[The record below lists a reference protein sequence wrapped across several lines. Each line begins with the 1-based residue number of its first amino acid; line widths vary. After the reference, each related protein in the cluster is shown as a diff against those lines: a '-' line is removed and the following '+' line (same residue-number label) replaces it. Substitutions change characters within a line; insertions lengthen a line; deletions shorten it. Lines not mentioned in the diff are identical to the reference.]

1 MGWKGLERNKLDF
14 LLTDTL
20 PVEISELFSF
30 SQFYNYLLNA
40 EQQKIIKNIIQTL
53 KEKRAL
59 SDNKMFE
66 NKWSS
71 KPLKYKILKGTNTY
85 REMSILN
92 PFSALNLFLFMECYQ
107 KDILDFFEKEH
118 CFSIR
123 YHKKNTELYYKNKK
137 GKALE
142 YFQTQVKNLEKGIIQ
157 QTGNFFRIAPFE
169 SINSFTDSRVW
180 RLCNF
185 KYKVYAK
192 MDYKSCFD
200 SIYTHAY
207 SWIIERNVIDAKN
220 AQNSHLFVTIDRVL
234 QNINGR
240 SSNGIVVGPEF
251 SRMIAEIILQQIDNE
266 VVIALSGKGVKY
278 KRDYIVFRYVD
289 DIFVFAN
296 EQSTLDQVID
306 EFKTC
311 GERYLLHLNELKLTK
326 GETPWLPKE
335 WLDKARKLSDVIGE
349 FFFKGTKKEYD
360 SLPDEERF
368 IVKPDFISVNR
379 LKDEIA
385 VLIKN
390 HSEDRRTVVS
400 FLLSALFNNISKK
413 KEGYN
418 LFGKN
423 HAGKAMLLIDVA
435 FYIYSFYPSFDQ
447 TRKMISILTY
457 INDEIDFKNDA
468 DFNKKLRNKIEQ
480 YSFVFETGNLHDLC
494 DWLPF
499 FYEYK
504 ISMKIDIENSWID
517 TAYKVNDPIIWA
529 NILIYS
535 RYNENLHKD
544 LCLKLESIINVQL
557 SKIVYSDPMMNDE
570 FWYVL
575 IFHNCP
581 FLTQPVKD
589 RLSAVI
595 ETIKNNAVSSK
606 PSPTHCVPSYD
617 VIIML
622 CSFLQLQSTAGN
634 KPENSFFN
642 WKGMKDFSEIVT
654 YRTYQRTVFKRYKKN
669 NNGLY
674 ASIN

>member
-14 LLTDTL
+14 ILTDTL

-30 SQFYNYLLNA
+30 SQFYNFLLNA
-40 EQQKIIKNIIQTL
+40 EQQKNIKKIIETIKQ
-53 KEKRAL
+53 KRAL
-59 SDNKMFE
+59 SDRIMFE
-66 NKWSS
+66 HKWSA

-123 YHKKNTELYYKNKK
+123 YHKKNTDLYYKNKK

-142 YFQTQVKNLEKGIIQ
+142 YFHTQIKNIQKGVIQ
-157 QTGNFFRIAPFE
+157 QTGSYFRIAPFE
-169 SINSFTDSRVW
+169 SINAFTDSRVW

-185 KYKVYAK
+185 KYNVYAK

-220 AQNSHLFVTIDRVL
+220 ARNSHLFITIDRVL

-240 SSNGIVVGPEF
+240 SSNGIIVGPEF
-251 SRMIAEIILQQIDNE
+251 SRMIAEIILQQIDKE
-266 VVIALSGKGVKY
+266 VMIALSEDDIKY
-278 KRDYIVFRYVD
+278 KKDYIVFRYVD

-296 EQSTLDQVID
+296 EQVTLDKVID
-306 EFKTC
+306 KFKVC

-349 FFFKGTKKEYD
+349 FFFKGTKKEYE
-360 SLPDEERF
+360 SLPEEDRF
-368 IVKPDFISVNR
+368 IVKSEFISVDR

-385 VLIKN
+385 VLIKKY
-390 HSEDRRTVVS
+390 SEDRRTVVS
-400 FLLSALFNNISKK
+400 FLLSSLFNNISKK
-413 KEGYN
+413 KEGYK
-418 LFGKN
+418 LFGN
-423 HAGKAMLLIDVA
+423 NYRGKAMLLIDIA

-457 INDEIDFKNDA
+457 MNDEIDFKNNV
-468 DFNKKLRNKIEQ
+468 DFNKKLRNKVEQ
-480 YSFVFETGNLHDLC
+480 YSFVFERGNLYDLC

-499 FYEYK
+499 FNEYK
-504 ISMKIDIENSWID
+504 ISMKIDIENLWID
-517 TAYKVNDPIIWA
+517 TAYKLNDPIIWA

-535 RYNENLHKD
+535 RYNDTLHRD
-544 LCLKLESIINVQL
+544 LCLKLEGVIKEQL
-557 SKIVYSDPMMNDE
+557 SKIVYSDPMMNYE
-570 FWYVL
+570 FWYIL

-581 FLTQPVKD
+581 CISQSTKD
-589 RLSAVI
+589 IITDVI
-595 ETIKNNAVSSK
+595 NTIKGNALAGKS
-606 PSPTHCVPSYD
+606 SPTQCMPSHD
-617 VIIML
+617 LIIMI
-622 CSFLQLQSTAGN
+622 CEFLQLQSAAGN

-642 WKGMKDFSEIVT
+642 WKGIKDFSEVVT

-674 ASIN
+674 VSVD

>member
-20 PVEISELFSF
+20 PVEVSELFSF
-30 SQFYNYLLNA
+30 SQFYNFLLNKD
-40 EQQKIIKNIIQTL
+40 QQKNLKKIIETIKQN
-53 KEKRAL
+53 KAL
-59 SDNKMFE
+59 SNHTMFE
-66 NKWSS
+66 NKWSA
-71 KPLKYKILKGTNTY
+71 KPLKYKILKGTNSY
-85 REMSILN
+85 REMSIIN
-92 PFSALNLFLFMECYQ
+92 PFSALNMFLFMESYQ
-107 KDILDFFEKEH
+107 KDILDFFDKEH

-123 YHKKNTELYYKNKK
+123 YHKKNTDLYYKNKK

-142 YFQTQVKNLEKGIIQ
+142 YFQTQVNNLEKGVIQ
-157 QTGNFFRIAPFE
+157 QTGNYFRIAPFE
-169 SINSFTDSRVW
+169 SINAFTDSRVW

-220 AQNSHLFVTIDRVL
+220 AHNAHLFVTIDRIL

-251 SRMIAEIILQQIDNE
+251 SRMMAELILQQIDKE
-266 VVIALSGKGVKY
+266 VMVTLSDEDVKY
-278 KRDYIVFRYVD
+278 KKDYIVFRYVD
-289 DIFVFAN
+289 DIFIFAN
-296 EQSTLDQVID
+296 EQSSLDKVID
-306 EFKTC
+306 AFKLC

-335 WLDKARKLSDVIGE
+335 WLDKARKLSDIIGD

-360 SLPDEERF
+360 ALPEEKRF
-368 IVKPDFISVNR
+368 IVKPDFISVDR

-418 LFGKN
+418 LFGEN
-423 HAGKAMLLIDVA
+423 HAGKAMLLIDLA

-447 TRKMISILTY
+447 TRKMISMLTY
-457 INDEIDFKNDA
+457 INDEIDFKN
-468 DFNKKLRNKIEQ
+468 NLEYNQKLKKKIEQ

-504 ISMKIDIENSWID
+504 ISIKVDIEDLWIN
-517 TAYKVNDPIIWA
+517 TATKLDDPIIWA
-529 NILIYS
+529 NILLYS
-535 RYNENLHKD
+535 RYNSTLHND
-544 LCLKLESIINVQL
+544 ICLKLENIISRQI
-557 SKIVYSDPMMNDE
+557 STIVYNDPMMNTE
-570 FWYVL
+570 LWYVFV
-575 IFHNCP
+575 FHNCP
-581 FLTQPVKD
+581 FISQGTRDQIND
-589 RLSAVI
+589 VI
-595 ETIKNNAVSSK
+595 DTIKNFAISK
-606 PSPTHCVPSYD
+606 QSPTDFKPSYD
-617 VIIML
+617 IMIML
-622 CSFLQLQSTAGN
+622 CDFLQVQSAAGN

-642 WKGMKDFSEIVT
+642 WKGVKDFSEVIT
-654 YRTYQRTVFKRYKKN
+654 YRTYQRTVFKRYKRN
-669 NNGLY
+669 SYGLY
-674 ASIN
+674 TSIN

>member
-30 SQFYNYLLNA
+30 SQFYSFLLRE
-40 EQQKIIKNIIQTL
+40 EQQKNLKAMIETIKQ
-53 KEKRAL
+53 KRAL
-59 SDNKMFE
+59 SDERMFE
-66 NKWSS
+66 KLWSS
-71 KPLKYKILKGTNTY
+71 KPLKYNILKGSNSY
-85 REMSILN
+85 REMSIIN

-107 KDILDFFEKEH
+107 KDILDYFEKEH

-123 YHKKNTELYYKNKK
+123 YHKKNTALYYKSKS

-142 YFQTQVKNLEKGIIQ
+142 YFQTQINNVDRGIIQ
-157 QTGNFFRIAPFE
+157 QTGTYFKIAPFE
-169 SINSFTDSRVW
+169 SINTFTDSRIW

-185 KYKVYAK
+185 KYNVYAK

-220 AQNSHLFVTIDRVL
+220 AHNSHLFITIDRIL

-251 SRMIAEIILQQIDNE
+251 SRMIAELILQQIDKE
-266 VVIALSGKGVKY
+266 VMFALSNEGIRY
-278 KRDYIVFRYVD
+278 KKDYIVFRYVD
-289 DIFVFAN
+289 DIFIFAN
-296 EQSTLDQVID
+296 EQSVLNQVID
-306 EFKTC
+306 KFKYC
-311 GERYLLHLNELKLTK
+311 GEHYLLHLNELKLTK

-335 WLDKARKLSDVIGE
+335 WLEKARKLSDIIGS
-349 FFFKGTKKEYD
+349 FFFNGRKKEYD
-360 SLPDEERF
+360 NLPEEDRF
-368 IVKPDFISVNR
+368 IVKTDFISVDR

-390 HSEDRRTVVS
+390 YPEDQRTVVS
-400 FLLSALFNNISKK
+400 FLLSALLNNISKK
-413 KEGYN
+413 RDGYR

-423 HAGKAMLLIDVA
+423 HTGKAMLLIDIA

-457 INDEIDFKNDA
+457 INTEIDFKNNL

-480 YSFVFETGNLHDLC
+480 YSFVFETGNIHDLC

-504 ISMKIDIENSWID
+504 IHMKIAIENAWINI
-517 TAYKVNDPIIWA
+517 AERLNDPIIWA

-535 RYNENLHKD
+535 QYNSTFHKD
-544 LCLKLESIINVQL
+544 LCLKIENIINKQT
-557 SKIVYSDPMMNDE
+557 SKIIYSDPMMNAE
-570 FWYVL
+570 FWYLL

-581 FLTQPVKD
+581 FVSQQTRYNLEIIID
-589 RLSAVI
+589 
-595 ETIKNNAVSSK
+595 TIKNNAISRK
-606 PSPTHCVPSYD
+606 PSPTSCVPSYD
-617 VIIML
+617 TTIML
-622 CSFLQLQSTAGN
+622 CEFLQLKSSAGN
-634 KPENSFFN
+634 KPENSFLN
-642 WKGMKDFSEIVT
+642 WKGIKDFGETIT
-654 YRTYQRTVFKRYKKN
+654 YRTYQRTVFKPYKKRS
-669 NNGLY
+669 GGIYGSLD
-674 ASIN
+674 

>member
-1 MGWKGLERNKLDF
+1 MGWRGLERNKLDF
-14 LLTDTL
+14 ILTDTL
-20 PVEISELFSF
+20 PVEVSELFSF
-30 SQFYNYLLNA
+30 SQFYSFLLNK
-40 EQQKIIKNIIQTL
+40 EQQRTL
-53 KEKRAL
+53 KEITEVIKHKKAL
-59 SDNKMFE
+59 SSEIMFK
-66 NKWSS
+66 NNWSS

-92 PFSALNLFLFMECYQ
+92 PFSALNLFFFMECYQ
-107 KDILDFFEKEH
+107 KDILDFFDKEH

-123 YHKKNTELYYKNKK
+123 YHKKNTDLYYKNKN

-142 YFQTQVKNLEKGIIQ
+142 YFQTQVRNIEKGVIQ
-157 QTGNFFRIAPFE
+157 QTGNYFRVAPFE
-169 SINSFTDSRVW
+169 SINAFTGSRIW

-185 KYKVYAK
+185 KYNLYAK

-220 AQNSHLFVTIDRVL
+220 AHNSHLFVTIDRIL

-251 SRMIAEIILQQIDNE
+251 SRMIAELILQQIDKE
-266 VVIALSGKGVKY
+266 VKLSLSGENIKY
-278 KRDYIVFRYVD
+278 KKDYIVFRYVD
-289 DIFVFAN
+289 DIFIFAN
-296 EQSTLDQVID
+296 EQSTLDLVINK
-306 EFKTC
+306 FKQC

-335 WLDKARKLSDVIGE
+335 WLDKARKLSDIIGE
-349 FFFKGTKKEYD
+349 FFYKGTKKEYD
-360 SLPDEERF
+360 SLPEEQQF
-368 IVKPDFISVNR
+368 IVKPDFISVDR

-385 VLIKN
+385 VLIKS
-390 HSEDRRTVVS
+390 HPEDTRTIVS

-413 KEGYN
+413 KEGYK

-423 HAGKAMLLIDVA
+423 HISKALLLIDMA

-447 TRKMISILTY
+447 TRKMISMITY
-457 INDEIDFKNDA
+457 MNDEMDFKNSLDY
-468 DFNKKLRNKIEQ
+468 NKKLQNKIEQ
-480 YSFVFETGNLHDLC
+480 YSFIFETGNLHDLC

-504 ISMKIDIENSWID
+504 ISLKIDIEDLWINI
-517 TAYKVNDPIIWA
+517 AYQLNDPIIWA
-529 NILIYS
+529 NILLYS
-535 RYNENLHKD
+535 EYNDTLHND
-544 LCLKLESIINVQL
+544 LCIKLQNIITEQI
-557 SKIVYSDPMMNDE
+557 SRIVYSDPMMNTE

-581 FLTQPVKD
+581 FLSQQIRD
-589 RLSAVI
+589 DLAYVI
-595 ETIKNNAVSSK
+595 DTIKNNAIQSK
-606 PSPTHCVPSYD
+606 GNPISCVPSYD
-617 VIIML
+617 IIKIL
-622 CSFLQLQSTAGN
+622 CEFLQLQSAMGN

-642 WKGMKDFSEIVT
+642 WKGTKEFSEIIT
-654 YRTYQRTVFKRYKKN
+654 YRTYQRTVFKKYKRN
-669 NNGLY
+669 LYGLY